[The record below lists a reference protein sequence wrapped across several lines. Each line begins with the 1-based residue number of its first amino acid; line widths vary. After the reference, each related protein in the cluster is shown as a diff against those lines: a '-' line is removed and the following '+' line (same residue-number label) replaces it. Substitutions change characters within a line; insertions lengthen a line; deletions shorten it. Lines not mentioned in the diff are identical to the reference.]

1 MNTFFLIMAH
11 YNVKAVITLEDICRD
26 YFMHL
31 TPEMFQRKVLAGQI
45 KIPLM
50 RIECSQKSTKGIHL
64 SDLAAYLDKRH
75 AEALEEYQKLNGVR
89 RIG

>member
-1 MNTFFLIMAH
+1 MNTFFLLMAQ
-11 YNVKAVITLEDICRD
+11 YNGKAVIPLNDVCRD

-45 KIPLM
+45 QIPLIRM
-50 RIECSQKSTKGIHL
+50 ECSQKSTKGVHL

-75 AEALEEYQKLNGVR
+75 AEAMEECRKLNGVR

>member
-1 MNTFFLIMAH
+1 MTGHDLPKRPVTMLRNP
-11 YNVKAVITLEDICRD
+11 
-26 YFMHL
+26 HL

>member
-1 MNTFFLIMAH
+1 MNTFFLLMAQ
-11 YNVKAVITLEDICRD
+11 YNGKAVIPLDDICRD

-31 TPEMFQRKVLAGQI
+31 TPEMFQRKVFAGQI